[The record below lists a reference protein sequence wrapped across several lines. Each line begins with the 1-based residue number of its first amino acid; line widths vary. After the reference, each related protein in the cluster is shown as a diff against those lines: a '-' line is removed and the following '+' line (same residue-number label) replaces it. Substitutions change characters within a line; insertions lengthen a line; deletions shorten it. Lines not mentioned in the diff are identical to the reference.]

1 MTFADDVL
9 NSIQKAVGDRPVL
22 LLAGASDLVTEKLR
36 ELPDAVSA
44 WQAENR
50 DFPIRAA
57 SALIGSAFRANLRV
71 GELYDEITRRGE
83 DVMTKMRGEDVVAEE
98 DEPFVHEPFMPEP
111 VRPPAHNAKHP
122 SAAKLSSA
130 SGKAA
135 SKGASAS
142 KKASPNGR
150 AAAGKKAT
158 ATAKA
163 SATKNTTTKKTTRTA
178 AKKAATKKGAT
189 KKTAKQ

>member
-36 ELPDAVSA
+36 ELPDAVTA

-71 GELYDEITRRGE
+71 GELYDELTRRGE
-83 DVMTKMRGEDVVAEE
+83 DVITKMRGEEVFAEE

-111 VRPPAHNAKHP
+111 VRPPEHSATHP
-122 SAAKLSSA
+122 SGANPPSPSSA
-130 SGKAA
+130 KAT
-135 SKGASAS
+135 SKR
-142 KKASPNGR
+142 KTSPNGKV
-150 AAAGKKAT
+150 AAGKKVN

-163 SATKNTTTKKTTRTA
+163 SATKKTTPKTNG
-178 AKKAATKKGAT
+178 TKNAAT
-189 KKTAKQ
+189 KKTATKKTAR

>member
-36 ELPDAVSA
+36 ELPDAVTA

-83 DVMTKMRGEDVVAEE
+83 DVMTKMRGEEVIAEE

-111 VRPPAHNAKHP
+111 VRPPAHG
-122 SAAKLSSA
+122 AKLSPQS
-130 SGKAA
+130 SNAA
-135 SKGASAS
+135 SKKNAAAS
-142 KKASPNGR
+142 KKKTSPNGKVV
-150 AAAGKKAT
+150 AGKKVN

-163 SATKNTTTKKTTRTA
+163 SATKKTA
-178 AKKAATKKGAT
+178 AKKTAAKKTAAKKT
-189 KKTAKQ
+189 AAKKTAK

>member
-22 LLAGASDLVTEKLR
+22 LIAGASDLVTEKLR

-111 VRPPAHNAKHP
+111 VRPPTHN
-122 SAAKLSSA
+122 AKLSSP

-135 SKGASAS
+135 SKKAAPKGGA
-142 KKASPNGR
+142 G
-150 AAAGKKAT
+150 AGKKAT

-163 SATKNTTTKKTTRTA
+163 SATKETTTKKTATKNAATKNAA
-178 AKKAATKKGAT
+178 AKKTATRKAST
-189 KKTAKQ
+189 RKTSR

>member
-83 DVMTKMRGEDVVAEE
+83 DVMTKMHGEEVIAEE

-111 VRPPAHNAKHP
+111 VRPPAHG
-122 SAAKLSSA
+122 AKLSSPSGRAA
-130 SGKAA
+130 SSRKAAA
-135 SKGASAS
+135 SKETAKTSSTNKTGTKKSAT
-142 KKASPNGR
+142 KKSATKKS
-150 AAAGKKAT
+150 ATKAT
-158 ATAKA
+158 A
-163 SATKNTTTKKTTRTA
+163 R
-178 AKKAATKKGAT
+178 
-189 KKTAKQ
+189 

>member
-22 LLAGASDLVTEKLR
+22 LIAGASDLVTEKLR
-36 ELPDAVSA
+36 ELPDAVTA

-71 GELYDEITRRGE
+71 GELYDELTRRGE
-83 DVMTKMRGEDVVAEE
+83 DVITKMRGEEVVAEE

-111 VRPPAHNAKHP
+111 VRPPAHTPKVN
-122 SAAKLSSA
+122 
-130 SGKAA
+130 
-135 SKGASAS
+135 
-142 KKASPNGR
+142 
-150 AAAGKKAT
+150 

-163 SATKNTTTKKTTRTA
+163 SATKKMTPKKNGTKNAATKKTAPKKNGTKNAATKKTTTKKT
-178 AKKAATKKGAT
+178 AKSVT
-189 KKTAKQ
+189 KKTAR